1 MKYKN
6 IVSRFGIEA
15 RVAMELYRRGRKLLW
30 HTFHDRNTQSFTRWN
45 KISFWSKFLY
55 PTLIEKTFI
64 MEARVCSEIN
74 RIHRPIPLEN
84 ITKPLFVWLNVVDLI
99 RMYLSRFEL
108 DYVDGTIRNRRECQD
123 GITFCYPLLY
133 IKEIGNIFLKIDLK
147 IPAIKKLILKENSI
161 IFLI

>member
-1 MKYKN
+1 MAY
-6 IVSRFGIEA
+6 
-15 RVAMELYRRGRKLLW
+15 
-30 HTFHDRNTQSFTRWN
+30 DRNTQSFTRRN

-55 PTLIEKTFI
+55 PTLIEKTFM

-99 RMYLSRFEL
+99 RMYLSRFGL

-123 GITFCYPLLY
+123 GITFSYPLFIY
-133 IKEIGNIFLKIDLK
+133 IYKTNWKYLFKNWFEIF
-147 IPAIKKLILKENSI
+147 PAIKKLILKENSI
-161 IFLI
+161 ILNITQYR